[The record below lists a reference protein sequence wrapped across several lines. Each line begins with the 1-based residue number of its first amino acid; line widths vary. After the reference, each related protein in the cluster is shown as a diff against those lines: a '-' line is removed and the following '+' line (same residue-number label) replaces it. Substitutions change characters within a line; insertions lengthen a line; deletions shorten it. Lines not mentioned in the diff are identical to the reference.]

1 VEVFGVEEAVRGGRV
16 TAVSAREKKLWIAAA
31 LCLGAIYTAI
41 FFARRVVDFLRARGE
56 MRVSVLLGV
65 ALAGAIAGW
74 RVLRSKPGWKEIVA
88 VLLSGALYVLVLA
101 QLERHEERLHFLEYG
116 VFAGLV
122 EAALRERGSKWPGPV
137 AVLVT
142 LVAGWIDEGIQ
153 GLVPERIY
161 DLRDVGFNVTAGR
174 LAVVAVTLRRLARGA
189 RA

>member
-1 VEVFGVEEAVRGGRV
+1 
-16 TAVSAREKKLWIAAA
+16 VSPRERKLWIAAA

-56 MRVSVLLGV
+56 MRGTVLV
-65 ALAGAIAGW
+65 VFVLAGAVAGW

-88 VLLSGALYVLVLA
+88 VLLSGALCVLVVS

-116 VFAGLV
+116 LFAGLV
-122 EAALRERGSKWPGPV
+122 EAALRERGLKWSGAA

-142 LVAGWIDEGIQ
+142 LAAGWIDEGIQ

-161 DLRDVGFNVTAGR
+161 DLRDVGFNVTAGL
-174 LAVVAVTLRRLARGA
+174 LAVLAVTLRRLARGA
-189 RA
+189 PA